1 MSTTYLGHYFV
12 FPNNVITEKH
22 LKGIPGNIIHGVK
35 NKYADLTYEQ
45 EFDGLVDPNS
55 QVIKM
60 SKKKYIDS
68 FFESGFIQLGTI
80 SYYRSLAHS
89 EQGDGNEGS
98 IFVIG
103 RGEEETG
110 FAQIKSGFNY
120 YLFCCSDGS
129 PDSKLI
135 DHFSYD
141 DYFIIEHPQLFME
154 AIGKTLNAN
163 NYFRSRCL
171 YKTDK
176 VLIGDVPKGFNFNV
190 LSSKLKN
197 MVAKTKYFIKTKDYE
212 HQKEYRFIWE
222 TDADL
227 TKPLVI
233 QCPEAVKYCR
243 RE

>member
-110 FAQIKSGFNY
+110 FAQIKSG
-120 YLFCCSDGS
+120 L
-129 PDSKLI
+129 
-135 DHFSYD
+135 
-141 DYFIIEHPQLFME
+141 
-154 AIGKTLNAN
+154 
-163 NYFRSRCL
+163 
-171 YKTDK
+171 
-176 VLIGDVPKGFNFNV
+176 LIGDVPKGFNFNV